1 MTRREYALLA
11 AILGLLPMLLPLS
24 VDGSLAI
31 MPALGDHFGA
41 GPSAVQLSLSAVVAG
56 IAAGQL
62 VYGPL
67 SDRFGRK
74 PVIVGG
80 LLAYL
85 AAALACSAAASIEML
100 TGFRFLQ
107 GFFACSGIIVARAVI
122 RDLFDDEAG
131 ARLFALMMGL
141 HGIMPTIAPGLSS
154 WIGQE
159 WGWRA
164 VFVVMAGFAL
174 LVAASVAAG
183 LPETLQSRNPG
194 SIRVR
199 TMLLNYRHVLGNR
212 AFRANTACACFLYG
226 SLFAY
231 FAGAPTVFIRF
242 LELTPLEFGVALAI
256 PMIVYVVVQVVVARF
271 VYRFGLD
278 RMIWIGSGIALLAGV
293 GMVLFVVSGLASV
306 HTLTGAVTLVLAAHA
321 FVNPAIAT
329 GAISP
334 FAHMAGTASSL
345 LGFIQFLA
353 AAAMT
358 AIVGMLDDGTPL
370 PMAAGICV
378 SSLGV
383 LAVYLFLIRPLPGRL
398 RP

>member
-31 MPALGDHFGA
+31 MPALGDHFGV
-41 GPSAVQLSLSAVVAG
+41 GPSAVQLSLSAVVVG

-141 HGIMPTIAPGLSS
+141 HGIMPAIAPGLSS

-164 VFVVMAGFAL
+164 VFVAMAGFAV
-174 LVAASVAAG
+174 LVAAGVAAG
-183 LPETLQSRNPG
+183 LPETLKSRNPG

-199 TMLLNYRHVLGNR
+199 TMLLNYRHILGNR

>member
-1 MTRREYALLA
+1 MTRSEYLLLA
-11 AILGLLPMLLPLS
+11 AILGLLPMLLPMS

-31 MPALGDHFGA
+31 LPALEDHFGA

-74 PVIVGG
+74 SVIVGG

-85 AAALACSAAASIEML
+85 AATLACSAATSMEAL
-100 TGFRFLQ
+100 TGLRFLQ

-122 RDLFDDEAG
+122 RDLFNDEAG
-131 ARLFALMMGL
+131 ARLFALMMGI
-141 HGIMPTIAPGLSS
+141 HGIMPAIAPGLSS

-159 WGWRA
+159 WGWQT
-164 VFVVMAGFAL
+164 VFVAMAGFAL
-174 LVAASVAAG
+174 IVAVTVVAG
-183 LPETLQSRNPG
+183 LPETLQNRNPG
-194 SIRVR
+194 SVRMR
-199 TMLLNYRHVLGNR
+199 TMLLNYQHILGNR

-242 LELTPLEFGVALAI
+242 LELGPLEFGVALAT
-256 PMIVYVVVQVVVARF
+256 PMIAYVVIQVVVARF
-271 VYRFGLD
+271 VYRLGLD
-278 RMIWIGSGIALLAGV
+278 RMIWIGCGIAILAGT
-293 GMVLFVVSGLASV
+293 GMVLFVVSGLANV
-306 HTLTGAVTLVLAAHA
+306 YTLTGPVTLVLVAHA
-321 FVNPAIAT
+321 FINPAIAT

-334 FAHMAGTASSL
+334 FAHAAGTASSL

-370 PMAAGICV
+370 PMAAGICM
-378 SSLGV
+378 SSFGV
-383 LAVYLFLIRPLPGRL
+383 LAVYLFLVRPLPR
-398 RP
+398 RAQI